1 MWRKFTMPVTQ
12 LTHARH
18 QNIYQMC
25 GTTWNANGSDRRR
38 VTCFTQNSKP
48 QADEQ
53 TDGEEHHQT
62 ITWNMCG
69 VLQFIRK
76 NGWGSSSTGQQQQ
89 HRAAHLKRS
98 TCQWTTVHSS
108 HHRICNRNREAG
120 EHNNTLSEV
129 KRKKKKV
136 QHWQVAGSQTKEL
149 QCVA

>member
-76 NGWGSSSTGQQQQ
+76 NGWGSSSTGQQQ